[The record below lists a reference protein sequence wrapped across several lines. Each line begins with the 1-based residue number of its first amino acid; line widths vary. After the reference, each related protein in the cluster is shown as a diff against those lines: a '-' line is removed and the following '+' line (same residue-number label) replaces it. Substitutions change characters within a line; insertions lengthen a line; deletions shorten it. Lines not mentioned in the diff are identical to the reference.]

1 MDEITN
7 LIINNEKLIYSICNY
22 FKNYSSKEDL
32 YQAGCLG
39 LISAYKKYNPNMNC
53 KFTTYA
59 YPYILGEMRKLVRE
73 DKGMKISREIT
84 KLNLK
89 IEKAYIL
96 LTQKLMKEPSIEEI
110 ANYLEI
116 PEYYVSEA
124 ILSLNKIKS
133 IDEPVSSEG
142 REFTLQDVIGK
153 SENVDDLIMLKE
165 LLQNLKLSGIS
176 AKIII
181 LSGFNDFEYAK
192 RAMELGVKHYLLKPI
207 ENKKLIET
215 VKSACD
221 EIDDDMKNP
230 NFMETVKHQ
239 IILRGLLE
247 GSSIQNLKDFGL
259 VVPAESFVV
268 ISVKIIDER
277 EKEENLVHTTMLL
290 ESVEFC
296 LGMDTHFTIPVLV
309 GKDVVLIFFAK
320 EGKIG
325 EDKLLKRIK
334 ENFMS
339 KSKLKLIFGV
349 SSIGD
354 DLGQLRELYQQ
365 SLMALDSIKRIV
377 PKEIQTYCKIKRDT
391 EII

>member
-7 LIINNEKLIYSICNY
+7 LILNNEKLIYSICNY

-133 IDEPVSSEG
+133 IDEPVNSEG
-142 REFTLQDVIGK
+142 RELTLQEVIGK
-153 SENVDDLIMLKE
+153 SNNIDDLI
-165 LLQNLKLSGIS
+165 LLRDSLNNLTQEERTLINNRYVNDYTQSETS
-176 AKIII
+176 KIIGM
-181 LSGFNDFEYAK
+181 SQVQVSRKEHK
-192 RAMELGVKHYLLKPI
+192 V
-207 ENKKLIET
+207 
-215 VKSACD
+215 
-221 EIDDDMKNP
+221 
-230 NFMETVKHQ
+230 
-239 IILRGLLE
+239 LE
-247 GSSIQNLKDFGL
+247 
-259 VVPAESFVV
+259 
-268 ISVKIIDER
+268 
-277 EKEENLVHTTMLL
+277 
-290 ESVEFC
+290 
-296 LGMDTHFTIPVLV
+296 
-309 GKDVVLIFFAK
+309 
-320 EGKIG
+320 
-325 EDKLLKRIK
+325 
-334 ENFMS
+334 
-339 KSKLKLIFGV
+339 KLKQKMV
-349 SSIGD
+349 
-354 DLGQLRELYQQ
+354 
-365 SLMALDSIKRIV
+365 A
-377 PKEIQTYCKIKRDT
+377 
-391 EII
+391 